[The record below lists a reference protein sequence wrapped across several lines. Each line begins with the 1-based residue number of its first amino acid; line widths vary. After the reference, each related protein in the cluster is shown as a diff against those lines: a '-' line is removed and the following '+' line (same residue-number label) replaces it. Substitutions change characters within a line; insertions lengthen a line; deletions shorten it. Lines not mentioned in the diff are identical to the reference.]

1 MCTEVERIDNN
12 PAWTHHPAA
21 AVISSWPILFHLY
34 LAHFPPSLMQIT
46 VAYSF
51 LLLGNISLCA
61 YSIIYVFILLC
72 MGRNTHSSV
81 YLGFSC
87 LSNYKQNYYNYSQTC
102 LWNIYGRWRIFIYMV
117 LYKNIYAR

>member
-1 MCTEVERIDNN
+1 
-12 PAWTHHPAA
+12 
-21 AVISSWPILFHLY
+21 
-34 LAHFPPSLMQIT
+34 MQIT

-81 YLGFSC
+81 YLGFYR
-87 LSNYKQNYYNYSQTC
+87 LSNYKQN
-102 LWNIYGRWRIFIYMV
+102 IYMVGGEYLFIYMV